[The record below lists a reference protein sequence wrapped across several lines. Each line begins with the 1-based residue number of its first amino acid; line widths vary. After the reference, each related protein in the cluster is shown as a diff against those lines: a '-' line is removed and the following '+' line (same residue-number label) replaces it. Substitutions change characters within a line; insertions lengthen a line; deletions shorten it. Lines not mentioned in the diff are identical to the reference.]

1 MANYGSYDF
10 RDPSLADYIC
20 YEHALDVVQRKG
32 GTKQDLKI
40 IQITCTMAAGATMIA
55 ADAGRTNEF
64 DGTATPII
72 VYAISSD
79 NTQDKAAGT
88 GALEVTVFGTDEND
102 AYNEEAF
109 TLNGTTQ
116 VAGAI
121 KWKRLIACMLT
132 SCGSGGVGVGN
143 VTISNT
149 GQSETY
155 LTIPAGQAGSV
166 QAGKCYI
173 PTGYKSIILSRD
185 VNLVQTADAAAVLL
199 TEGAN
204 VWVRKYVDGGTVTED
219 ELHQYSIT
227 NLEIERIHAHW
238 GILTGGDDA
247 YWDIFHQSIDTDNT
261 GNIFHYDMYYL
272 VWKEA

>member
-1 MANYGSYDF
+1 MAAYGSYDF
-10 RDPSLADYIC
+10 RDPSLEDYINF
-20 YEHALDVVQRKG
+20 EHSLDVIQRKG

-40 IQITCTMAAGATMIA
+40 IQLSCTMPAGATMIA

-64 DGTATPII
+64 DGTGTPII

-102 AYNEEAF
+102 LYIEEAF

-116 VAGAI
+116 VAGTN
-121 KWKRLIACMLT
+121 KFKRLIAAMLT

-143 VTISNT
+143 VTITNT
-149 GQSETY
+149 GQTETY
-155 LTIPAGQAGSV
+155 LTIPAGQAGTA
-166 QAGKCYI
+166 QAGKLYI
-173 PTGYKSIILSRD
+173 PEGYKGIILSRI
-185 VNLVQTADAAAVLL
+185 VNLVQTADAASVLL

-204 VWVRKYVDGGTVTED
+204 IWIRKYADGGTVTED

-227 NLEIERIHAHW
+227 NLEIERIPSHW
-238 GILTGGDDA
+238 GILDGGDDS
-247 YWDIFHQSIDTDNT
+247 YFDIFQQSIDTDNVA
-261 GNIFHYDMYYL
+261 NVFHYDMHYL